1 MNENN
6 VLKQAKVFIKRI
18 IRKIKSCISWSI
30 YNLSVRIHNF
40 FHRNKNKKAK
50 ISAAKRQKKVFFWCL
65 VALPL
70 LQFIIFYVVVNI
82 NSILLA
88 FKTFDS
94 ETATFY
100 FSGFQNFS
108 KFINDITKDPTMVM
122 AAKNSLRLYLAT
134 LIFGLPLNLVFSF
147 FIYKKTP
154 GHGSFRVVLF
164 LPQIISSLV
173 VSLMFRYFVE
183 EFLEGIIGYNLLQS
197 KDTGFSTII
206 FYCIWASF
214 GTQILIYTSAMSKID
229 ESLVEAGK
237 LDGMNYFQEF
247 FRITLPLI
255 YPTITIFLIVG
266 VAGLFT
272 SQASLFNFYG
282 ATARVD
288 LQTIGYIFFVKVFRN
303 TEASFSQYPYAA
315 AAGLLFTSI
324 VVPIT
329 FLAKYLLE
337 RFGPKV
343 D

>member
-1 MNENN
+1 M
-6 VLKQAKVFIKRI
+6 KKISIRSFKVSFQKTLQ
-18 IRKIKSCISWSI
+18 KIKTKISWVL
-30 YNLSVRIHNF
+30 YGVSVKIHNLF
-40 FHRNKNKKAK
+40 KKKPKTTKMSTAR
-50 ISAAKRQKKVFFWCL
+50 RQKKIFFWCL

-70 LQFIIFYVVVNI
+70 LQFLIFYIVVNI
-82 NSILLA
+82 NSIFLA
-88 FKTFDS
+88 FKSFDS

-100 FSGFQNFS
+100 FSGLGNF
-108 KFINDITKDPTMVM
+108 KNFIADITSDPTMVM
-122 AAKNSLRLYLAT
+122 ASKNSLKLYLAT
-134 LIFGLPLNLVFSF
+134 LAFGLPLNLIFSF
-147 FIYKKTP
+147 FIYKKIP

-183 EFLEGIIGYNLLQS
+183 EFLASIIGYNLLQS
-197 KDTGFSTII
+197 KDTGFATLI

-282 ATARVD
+282 ATARAD

-315 AAGLLFTSI
+315 AAGLLFTAV

-337 RFGPKV
+337 KFGPRV
-343 D
+343 E

>member
-1 MNENN
+1 MKEEN
-6 VLKQAKVFIKRI
+6 VFKKTKAI
-18 IRKIKSCISWSI
+18 IARSIFKIKSSIKWLLYSISVKI
-30 YNLSVRIHNF
+30 YHLLHKK
-40 FHRNKNKKAK
+40 KNEKVK
-50 ISAAKRQKKVFFWCL
+50 ICTARRQKKIFFWCL

-70 LQFIIFYVVVNI
+70 LQFFIFYIVVNI

-88 FKTFDS
+88 FKTFET
-94 ETATFY
+94 ETATYY
-100 FSGFQNFS
+100 FSGFQNFT
-108 KFINDITKDPTMVM
+108 KFISDITNEPTMVM
-122 AAKNSLRLYLAT
+122 AAKNSLRLYLAALT
-134 LIFGLPLNLVFSF
+134 FGLPLNLIFSF

-154 GHGSFRVVLF
+154 GHRSFRIILF

-183 EFLEGIIGYNLLQS
+183 ELLESIIGFNLLQS

-206 FYCIWASF
+206 FYCVWASF

-255 YPTITIFLIVG
+255 YPTITIFLVVG

-282 ATARVD
+282 AGARAD

-303 TEASFSQYPYAA
+303 TEASFAQYPYAA

-337 RFGPKV
+337 KFGPKV